1 MHSAKGCKSGMLP
14 IRDTLDIVSG
24 KWKLLIIFHLTHG
37 PKRFKELQRMI
48 GAITSRML
56 SKELKDL
63 EQNQLVLREV
73 FNTSPVTV
81 TYTLTEH
88 GSTLCPVI
96 RSLFEWGEKHR
107 EKILGLEVVG

>member
-1 MHSAKGCKSGMLP
+1 MVRGNSCKNGMLP

-37 PKRFKELQRMI
+37 SKRFKELQRMI
-48 GAITSRML
+48 GEITPRML

-73 FNTSPVTV
+73 FDTSPVTV

-88 GSTLCPVI
+88 GLSLCPVI
-96 RSLFEWGEKHR
+96 RSLSEWGAKHR
-107 EKILGLEVVG
+107 EKILRLEEVH